1 VTTTGT
7 AQICGIVVHWHDED
21 QLRNL
26 VEAWPADPRFELR
39 IVDNGSTLE
48 LPDST
53 PILGGKGNLGFA
65 GAVNRGLETTK
76 APLVLIM
83 NSDVRPHPGAIESL
97 IRGFQRWPDAAA
109 LAPRLIDAR
118 GASQCQWQLRPL
130 PGVSTLLMHSLL
142 LPAGQGSPN
151 EPATGAL
158 VEQPAAAGLAV
169 RRRVL
174 EELGGLDERFYPAW
188 FEDVDLAKRMQRRG
202 QTIRYWPEAVFD
214 HKLGSSV
221 TRLGF
226 GRFLRIYYTNLRR
239 YLSKHHG
246 WHWALVSRAILVPAS
261 LLRLML
267 IPIRKPR
274 RATTRGEAA
283 KGLIGLASNSLI
295 GWPPAVTDEPPRL
308 STPGSPTATP

>member
-1 VTTTGT
+1 
-7 AQICGIVVHWHDED
+7 
-21 QLRNL
+21 
-26 VEAWPADPRFELR
+26 
-39 IVDNGSTLE
+39 
-48 LPDST
+48 
-53 PILGGKGNLGFA
+53 
-65 GAVNRGLETTK
+65 
-76 APLVLIM
+76 
-83 NSDVRPHPGAIESL
+83 
-97 IRGFQRWPDAAA
+97 
-109 LAPRLIDAR
+109 
-118 GASQCQWQLRPL
+118 
-130 PGVSTLLMHSLL
+130 MHSLL